1 MPLPLDAAAKKEKQ
15 RKARDSYLRRNY
27 GIGLERYEEMLEAQ
41 GGRCAIC
48 LCRPRTRNLAVD
60 HDHFTGALR
69 GLLCGRCNHGL
80 LQFAQED
87 ITILKR
93 AIEYLLS
100 YLEGTPKSGSDSVD
114 QAERGPHIG
123 SDESSWTASED
134 AFGPTSLGLSGT

>member
-1 MPLPLDAAAKKEKQ
+1 MSDAAEKR
-15 RKARDSYLRRNY
+15 RKARDAYLRRNY
-27 GIGLERYEEMLEAQ
+27 GVGIEWYEEQLDKQ

-48 LCRPRTRNLAVD
+48 LCRPRTRVLAVD
-60 HDHFTGALR
+60 HDHLTGALR

-100 YLEGTPKSGSDSVD
+100 YLEGSRGS
-114 QAERGPHIG
+114 A
-123 SDESSWTASED
+123 A
-134 AFGPTSLGLSGT
+134 

>member
-1 MPLPLDAAAKKEKQ
+1 MPGQDNAEK
-15 RKARDSYLRRNY
+15 RKKARDGYLRRNY
-27 GIGLERYEEMLEAQ
+27 GVGLDWYDEKLEAQ

-48 LCRPRTRNLAVD
+48 LCRPRTRVLAVD
-60 HDHFTGALR
+60 HDHFTGKLR

-100 YLEGTPKSGSDSVD
+100 HLEGNRVREGSSSPGSVS
-114 QAERGPHIG
+114 QE
-123 SDESSWTASED
+123 EAS
-134 AFGPTSLGLSGT
+134 A

>member
-1 MPLPLDAAAKKEKQ
+1 MPQPLDAAAKR
-15 RKARDSYLRRNY
+15 RKARDGYLRRNY
-27 GIGLERYEEMLEAQ
+27 GVGIEWYEAKLEDQ

-48 LCRPRTRNLAVD
+48 LCRPRTRVLAVD
-60 HDHFTGALR
+60 HDHFTGKLR

-100 YLEGTPKSGSDSVD
+100 HLEGTKGGSDSVD
-114 QAERGPHIG
+114 KAEHRPSIG

>member
-1 MPLPLDAAAKKEKQ
+1 MSLPLTPEAKKAKQ
-15 RKARDSYLRRNY
+15 RDARDKYLKRQY
-27 GIGLERYEEMLEAQ
+27 GVGIDWYEKKLDEQ

-48 LCRPRTRNLAVD
+48 LCRPRTRVLAVD

-100 YLEGTPKSGSDSVD
+100 HLEGNKGQIDGPNGQGTSHSV
-114 QAERGPHIG
+114 H
-123 SDESSWTASED
+123 
-134 AFGPTSLGLSGT
+134 

>member
-1 MPLPLDAAAKKEKQ
+1 MPGQEAAEKR
-15 RKARDSYLRRNY
+15 RKARDGYLRRNY
-27 GIGLERYEEMLEAQ
+27 GVGLDWYEGQLDRQ

-48 LCRPRTRNLAVD
+48 LCRPRTRVLAVD
-60 HDHFTGALR
+60 HDHFTGKVR

-100 YLEGTPKSGSDSVD
+100 HLEGSRAREGSPSAGGVP
-114 QAERGPHIG
+114 QEEAE
-123 SDESSWTASED
+123 AS
-134 AFGPTSLGLSGT
+134 A

>member
-1 MPLPLDAAAKKEKQ
+1 MPDVTVDIKQ
-15 RKARDSYLRRNY
+15 KRRNARDAYLRRKY
-27 GIGLERYEEMLEAQ
+27 GITILQYEEMLENQ

-48 LCRPRTRNLAVD
+48 LCRPRTRVLAVD
-60 HDHFTGALR
+60 HDHLTGTLR

-100 YLEGTPKSGSDSVD
+100 YLEGNRTRSDSD
-114 QAERGPHIG
+114 KTGG
-123 SDESSWTASED
+123 SADETSSTGCVQEEQEEAIN
-134 AFGPTSLGLSGT
+134 

>member
-1 MPLPLDAAAKKEKQ
+1 MPESDRFAEAAKK
-15 RKARDSYLRRNY
+15 RKARETYLRRKY
-27 GIGLERYEEMLEAQ
+27 GVGLDWYEKKLEEQ

-48 LCRPRTRNLAVD
+48 LCRPRTRVLAVD

-93 AIEYLLS
+93 AVEYLIS
-100 YLEGTPKSGSDSVD
+100 HLEGNATKQEPPSPGGIQEEEDDFNEDVALGW
-114 QAERGPHIG
+114 AELGADRG
-123 SDESSWTASED
+123 
-134 AFGPTSLGLSGT
+134 

>member
-1 MPLPLDAAAKKEKQ
+1 MPLPLTPEAKKAKQ
-15 RKARDSYLRRNY
+15 RDARNKYLLRKY
-27 GIGLERYEEMLEAQ
+27 GITIERYEEMLDGQ

-48 LCRPRTRNLAVD
+48 LCRPRTRVLAVD
-60 HDHFTGALR
+60 HDHLTGQLR

-100 YLEGTPKSGSDSVD
+100 YLEGNSDK
-114 QAERGPHIG
+114 ERTNP
-123 SDESSWTASED
+123 A
-134 AFGPTSLGLSGT
+134 A

>member
-1 MPLPLDAAAKKEKQ
+1 MPLPLTPEAKKAKRE
-15 RKARDSYLRRNY
+15 KARNDYLVRKY
-27 GIGLERYEEMLEAQ
+27 GITIEKYEEMLEAQ

-60 HDHFTGALR
+60 HDHFTGQLR

-93 AIEYLLS
+93 AVEYLLS
-100 YLEGTPKSGSDSVD
+100 YLEGNKPND
-114 QAERGPHIG
+114 QERTNP
-123 SDESSWTASED
+123 A
-134 AFGPTSLGLSGT
+134 A

>member
-1 MPLPLDAAAKKEKQ
+1 MPSDAAAKKRQ
-15 RKARDSYLRRNY
+15 TRDTYLRRKY
-27 GIGLERYEEMLEAQ
+27 GIGIERYEEMLAGQ

-60 HDHFTGALR
+60 HDHFTGSVR

-93 AIEYLLS
+93 ATEYLLS
-100 YLEGTPKSGSDSVD
+100 YLEGNRVAKDAPGSGSLPKEE
-114 QAERGPHIG
+114 AEA
-123 SDESSWTASED
+123 TARLEVHS
-134 AFGPTSLGLSGT
+134 